1 MTSSSI
7 QRINIFDA
15 LHTAITSKDKK
26 QLRFA
31 KCPQCGR
38 HTPYRIENLGDN
50 GLRCKRC
57 GSRISLYYR
66 Q

>member
-1 MTSSSI
+1 MTESAI
-7 QRINIFDA
+7 KRINIFDA
-15 LHTAITSKDKK
+15 VHTAITSKSKK

-31 KCPQCGR
+31 KCPRCAR
-38 HTPYRIENLGDN
+38 FTPYRLGNLKDA

-57 GSRISLYYR
+57 NARISLYYH

>member
-1 MTSSSI
+1 MTEAAI

-15 LHTAITSKDKK
+15 VHTAITSKSKK

-31 KCPQCGR
+31 KCPRCTR
-38 HTPYRIENLGDN
+38 HTPYRLGNLGDS
-50 GLRCKRC
+50 GLRCKSC
-57 GSRISLYYR
+57 GTRISLYYH